1 MKSLELTKPITTE
14 SLLSEF
20 ESRFNM
26 TMDLTKFN
34 EHELQDYANHVRT
47 KIHEITQNTH
57 FGQELKDNSYQKSQ
71 MMLDII
77 NQAITERKLG
87 EYGGDTG
94 NSILDKA
101 TAPIK
106 DKLSKGQ
113 ALSPEERTAASKLM
127 AMKKMPKGTGTMMGV
142 KEVGEEQS
150 EINEVPGAGLVKRG
164 LRSLGAKAAGA
175 IGMKGTAAGLKGAA
189 QADKKARELYTQL
202 RRYAGQTGGDVD
214 ALTVTDLQSF
224 LQKQGYKTDR
234 TPKGPA
240 GKVLNK
246 QQVDDILM
254 KSVQDTFRFQAPAT
268 AKSQEKSTM
277 QTDFMK
283 QFKQMASDP
292 ATKKK
297 LMSILQ
303 GQTVPAESV
312 TENPAMAL
320 GRVAAKAA
328 GSAAGTTVA
337 NRAMNKLG
345 MKEGVEEQ
353 SELILAAKDMMDKV
367 TGYLEDLA
375 SMKTEGM
382 LELADRI
389 RDEMGAE
396 KSDAFLQKIQPAI
409 EQAEATL
416 TTTRQELD
424 NGVRILTGEEVASE
438 PMGADDTMDM
448 DTDLDSL
455 DTDMDDTETDE
466 FGASDAEAGGT
477 EPEGREQRESKEVFE
492 ASNRLYSKLAG
503 K

>member
-1 MKSLELTKPITTE
+1 MKSLDLTKPITTE
-14 SLLSEF
+14 SLLKEF

-26 TMDLTKFN
+26 TMDLSAFN
-34 EHELQDYANHVRT
+34 EEELQDYANHVRT

-57 FGQELKDNSYQKSQ
+57 FGQELTNDGYQKNQ

-77 NQAITERKLG
+77 NQAIQERKLS
-87 EYGGDTG
+87 EYGGDMG
-94 NSILDKA
+94 NSIIGKA
-101 TAPIK
+101 TGEIK

-113 ALSPEERTAASKLM
+113 AVSPADRKAAAM
-127 AMKKMPKGTGTMMGV
+127 AMKSEMSKMPKGTGTMQGV
-142 KEVGEEQS
+142 
-150 EINEVPGAGLVKRG
+150 
-164 LRSLGAKAAGA
+164 
-175 IGMKGTAAGLKGAA
+175 
-189 QADKKARELYTQL
+189 
-202 RRYAGQTGGDVD
+202 
-214 ALTVTDLQSF
+214 
-224 LQKQGYKTDR
+224 
-234 TPKGPA
+234 
-240 GKVLNK
+240 
-246 QQVDDILM
+246 
-254 KSVQDTFRFQAPAT
+254 
-268 AKSQEKSTM
+268 
-277 QTDFMK
+277 
-283 QFKQMASDP
+283 
-292 ATKKK
+292 
-297 LMSILQ
+297 
-303 GQTVPAESV
+303 
-312 TENPAMAL
+312 
-320 GRVAAKAA
+320 
-328 GSAAGTTVA
+328 
-337 NRAMNKLG
+337 
-345 MKEGVEEQ
+345 KEGVEEQ

-367 TGYLEDLA
+367 TSFLEDLA

-455 DTDMDDTETDE
+455 DSDMDDTETDE

-492 ASNRLYSKLAG
+492 ASNRLFSKLAG

>member
-14 SLLSEF
+14 SLLKEF
-20 ESRFNM
+20 ESRFNQ
-26 TMDLTKFN
+26 TMDLSKFN
-34 EHELQDYANHVRT
+34 EEELQDYANHVRT

-57 FGQELKDNSYQKSQ
+57 FGQELKHDGYQKNQ

-77 NQAITERKLG
+77 NQAIQERKLA
-87 EYGGDTG
+87 EYGG
-94 NSILDKA
+94 NPVLDKA
-101 TAPIK
+101 AAPIK
-106 DKLSKGQ
+106 DKLKKGQ
-113 ALSPEERTAASKLM
+113 PLSPDEREAASKLLD
-127 AMKKMPKGTGTMMGV
+127 
-142 KEVGEEQS
+142 GEEDL
-150 EINEVPGAGLVKRG
+150 NEVPGAGLIKRG
-164 LRSLGAKAAGA
+164 LKSLGAKAAGA
-175 IGMKGTAAGLKGAA
+175 IGMKGTAAGLKGSL

-202 RRYAGQTGGDVD
+202 RRYAGQIGSDPN
-214 ALTVTDLQSF
+214 ALSVADLQSF

-234 TPKGPA
+234 MPKGPP
-240 GKVLNK
+240 GKTLSK
-246 QQVDDILM
+246 DQVDDILM
-254 KSVQDTFRFQAPAT
+254 KSVQDTFKFQAPA
-268 AKSQEKSTM
+268 AKTQDKPTM

-312 TENPAMAL
+312 NENPAMVL
-320 GRVAAKAA
+320 GKVAAKAA
-328 GSAAGTTVA
+328 GTAAGTAVA

-367 TGYLEDLA
+367 TSFLEDLA

-455 DTDMDDTETDE
+455 DSEGSEEDDE

-492 ASNRLYSKLAG
+492 TSNRLYGKLAG